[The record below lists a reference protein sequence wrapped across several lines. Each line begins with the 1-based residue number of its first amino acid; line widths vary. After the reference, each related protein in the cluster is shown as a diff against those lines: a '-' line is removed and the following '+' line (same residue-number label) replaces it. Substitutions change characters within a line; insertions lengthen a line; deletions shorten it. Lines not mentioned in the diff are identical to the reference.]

1 MIVFIHMWWLLAG
14 AALSRVLHNPTGSR
28 IVNVSLAASLIV
40 TTAITL
46 LG

>member
-1 MIVFIHMWWLLAG
+1 VVASG
-14 AALSRVLHNPTGSR
+14 GCSLSRVLHNPTGSR

-46 LG
+46 LD